1 MTSKPRPILGT
12 FLAGIAITTTLAAC
26 TASADENAGVA
37 ESSANSSDVTANETV
52 ETSET
57 TETVETSETTETA
70 ETSDTAE
77 TTEAADTV
85 SSSTYADGEYT
96 ATGSYTTPGGRESV
110 TVTLTLGDDV
120 VSAVSVD
127 GSAEQGDSLRY
138 QSEFIENIASQVVGV
153 AIDDLDVSKVAGSS
167 LTSSGFNDAI
177 SQIAAEAQA

>member
-1 MTSKPRPILGT
+1 MASKPRPVLGT
-12 FLAGIAITTTLAAC
+12 FLAGIALTTTLAAC
-26 TASADENAGVA
+26 GASTDGNAEAA
-37 ESSANSSDVTANETV
+37 EAAGSATNSDVTA
-52 ETSET
+52 SET
-57 TETVETSETTETA
+57 GETT
-70 ETSDTAE
+70 
-77 TTEAADTV
+77 DTV

-110 TVTLTLGDDV
+110 TVTLTLDDV

>member
-1 MTSKPRPILGT
+1 MTSKPRPVLGT
-12 FLAGIAITTTLAAC
+12 FLAGIAVTTTLAAC
-26 TASADENAGVA
+26 AASTDENTGAA
-37 ESSANSSDVTANETV
+37 ESSATSSDVTANETV

-57 TETVETSETTETA
+57 TETAETSETAKTT
-70 ETSDTAE
+70 E
-77 TTEAADTV
+77 TTEAADAV

-110 TVTLTLGDDV
+110 TVTLTLGNDV
-120 VSAVSVD
+120 VTAVNVD
-127 GSAEQGDSLRY
+127 GSAKQGDSLRY

>member
-26 TASADENAGVA
+26 TASADENAGGA
-37 ESSANSSDVTANETV
+37 EATGSANSPDVTA
-52 ETSET
+52 SET
-57 TETVETSETTETA
+57 GETT
-70 ETSDTAE
+70 
-77 TTEAADTV
+77 DTV

-110 TVTLTLGDDV
+110 TVTLTLDDDV